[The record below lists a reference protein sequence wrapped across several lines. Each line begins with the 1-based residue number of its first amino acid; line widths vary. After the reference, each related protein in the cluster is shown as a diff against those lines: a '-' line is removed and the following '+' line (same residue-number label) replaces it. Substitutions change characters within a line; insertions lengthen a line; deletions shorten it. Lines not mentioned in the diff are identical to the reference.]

1 MSPSIHQ
8 LNLLLSLC
16 GSYAEK
22 WKLEF
27 GINKCNWMVFGNVIY
42 EDAMFTL
49 NGQIIH
55 KIENVIHLGLPIG
68 DKAFTDNFI
77 KDKFKKVERS
87 FNSLYAMGCRHFL
100 HFLPE

>member
-77 KDKFKKVERS
+77 KDKS
-87 FNSLYAMGCRHFL
+87 FNFIKEFKCFFIINGEGNDKEIC
-100 HFLPE
+100 